1 LPEEKFCNHCGK
13 KLDEWD
19 LQEDFN
25 IHKVVGYGSKY
36 DLSEVNLQLCCDCF
50 DQLADECEISPVVR
64 EVDV

>member
-1 LPEEKFCNHCGK
+1 
-13 KLDEWD
+13 
-19 LQEDFN
+19 
-25 IHKVVGYGSKY
+25 VGYGSKY